1 MNGKLLWFFQLLM
14 LLIIVICKII
24 ISILAGYAVY
34 AFFAP
39 LAYIERGYVA
49 FGGECILAIVASMA
63 IGFVLFSTQKFFEK
77 PPQQVQ
83 QTKYPN
89 HIHPNCRCKIQ
100 AYIKH
105 SGR

>member
-24 ISILAGYAVY
+24 ISMLAGYAVY

-63 IGFVLFSTQKFFEK
+63 MGFVLFNTKKFFEK
-77 PPQQVQ
+77 SPQQVKH
-83 QTKYPN
+83 TKCPDY
-89 HIHPNCRCKIQ
+89 IHSNCRCKIQ
-100 AYIKH
+100 AYLKH